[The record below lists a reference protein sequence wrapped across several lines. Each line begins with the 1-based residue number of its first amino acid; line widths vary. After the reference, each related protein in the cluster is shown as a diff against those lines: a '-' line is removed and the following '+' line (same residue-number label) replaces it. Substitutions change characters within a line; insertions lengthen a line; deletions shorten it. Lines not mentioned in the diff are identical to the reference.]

1 MKTRSML
8 IKLSKQFPKKIAKK
22 NHDFVGLMVGKL
34 PDEINKVL
42 LCLDFDDQ
50 ILDASLK
57 IKPDLIITHHPFFF
71 GSKTKILRFNENKR
85 FIHDTL
91 IKNNIALYSMHT
103 NFDEGV
109 GGMNDALAEL
119 LNLNDVYA
127 PNLEPMMRIGTLN
140 NPMSIEEFANY
151 AKNNLRVDYA
161 LLVKGNDNLIKKV
174 AIIGGGGSRRHEIAK
189 NEGADIYISGDAPH
203 YVRRDIILEKFN
215 YLDVPHEVERAFML
229 TMENILK
236 KMDPNMEITIL
247 DHEIMPKVIK

>member
-1 MKTRSML
+1 MKTRSIL

-34 PDEINKVL
+34 PDEVNKVL

-50 ILDASLK
+50 ILDEALK

-71 GSKTKILRFNENKR
+71 GSKAKILRFNENKR
-85 FIHDTL
+85 LINDTL

-103 NFDEGV
+103 NFDEGE

-127 PNLEPMMRIGTLN
+127 PSIEPMMRIGTLSN
-140 NPMSIEEFANY
+140 AMSIEEFANY

-161 LLVKGNDNLIKKV
+161 LLVKGNNNPIKKV
-174 AIIGGGGSRRHEIAK
+174 AIIGGGGSRRHEIAQT
-189 NEGADIYISGDAPH
+189 EGADIYISGDAPH

-215 YLDVPHEVERAFML
+215 YLDVPHEVERAFMHQL
-229 TMENILK
+229 AKILK

>member
-50 ILDASLK
+50 ILDAALR

-109 GGMNDALAEL
+109 GGMNDALAKL

-174 AIIGGGGSRRHEIAK
+174 AIIGGGGSRRHETAK

-215 YLDVPHEVERAFML
+215 YLDVPHEVERAFMPQL
-229 TMENILK
+229 AKILK

>member
-1 MKTRSML
+1 
-8 IKLSKQFPKKIAKK
+8 
-22 NHDFVGLMVGKL
+22 
-34 PDEINKVL
+34 
-42 LCLDFDDQ
+42 
-50 ILDASLK
+50 
-57 IKPDLIITHHPFFF
+57 
-71 GSKTKILRFNENKR
+71 
-85 FIHDTL
+85 
-91 IKNNIALYSMHT
+91 MHT
-103 NFDEGV
+103 NFDEGE
-109 GGMNDALAEL
+109 GGMKDALAEL

-127 PNLEPMMRIGTLN
+127 PSLEPMMRIGTLN
-140 NPMSIEEFANY
+140 NAMPIEEFANY

-161 LLVKGNDNLIKKV
+161 LLVKGNDNSIKKV

-215 YLDVPHEVERAFML
+215 YLDVPHEVERAFMP

>member
-1 MKTRSML
+1 
-8 IKLSKQFPKKIAKK
+8 
-22 NHDFVGLMVGKL
+22 
-34 PDEINKVL
+34 
-42 LCLDFDDQ
+42 
-50 ILDASLK
+50 
-57 IKPDLIITHHPFFF
+57 
-71 GSKTKILRFNENKR
+71 
-85 FIHDTL
+85 
-91 IKNNIALYSMHT
+91 MHT
-103 NFDEGV
+103 NFDEGE

-161 LLVKGNDNLIKKV
+161 LLVKGNDNPIKKV

-215 YLDVPHEVERAFML
+215 YLDVPHEVERAFMP

-236 KMDPNMEITIL
+236 KMDPNMEVTIL

>member
-1 MKTRSML
+1 MKTKSML
-8 IKLSKQFPKKIAKK
+8 IKLSKQFPKRIAKK

-50 ILDASLK
+50 ILDAALK

-71 GSKTKILRFNENKR
+71 GSKAKILRFNENKR

-103 NFDEGV
+103 NFDEGKD
-109 GGMNDALAEL
+109 GMNDALAEL

-127 PNLEPMMRIGTLN
+127 PVLEPMMRIGTLN
-140 NPMSIEEFANY
+140 NPMPIEEFANY

-215 YLDVPHEVERAFML
+215 YLDVPHEVERAFMPQL
-229 TMENILK
+229 AKFLK
-236 KMDPNMEITIL
+236 KMDTNMEITIL